1 MTNRLLTLIIAS
13 FIYTSGIAQG
23 YLSGNTFDFG
33 KIVNPD
39 LLKIP
44 NPKDV
49 VSLSMVASVLNVAE
63 EKLSPRSSKGSANN
77 NVKSTFYTIINGE
90 STYNG
95 MIFQISTNP
104 VYIEAPT
111 FISFTLDNR
120 IEHGEYESSTNRKM
134 EYKEGYAGKIRYVYS
149 AELGRITW
157 NIGDNYLLTLGFN
170 GTLQTADEMTKAA
183 NLMVPDITKN
193 FLAKLLE

>member
-1 MTNRLLTLIIAS
+1 MINRLLTLIIS
-13 FIYTSGIAQG
+13 TFIITTGTTQS

-39 LLKIP
+39 LLRIP

-49 VSLSMVASVLNVAE
+49 VTLSNVASILKVPE
-63 EKLSPRSSKGSANN
+63 DKLSPRSSKNNANN
-77 NVKSTFYTIINGE
+77 NVKSTFFTIINEE

-111 FISFTLDNR
+111 FISFSLDSKL
-120 IEHGEYESSTNRKM
+120 EQGEYESATNRKM
-134 EYKEGYAGKIRYVYS
+134 IYKEGFTGKIRYVYS
-149 AELGRITW
+149 VDIGRIYW
-157 NIGDNYLLTLGFN
+157 NIGDNYLMMLGFN
-170 GTLQTADEMTKAA
+170 GTLQNEDEVINAA
-183 NLMVPDITKN
+183 NLMIPDITKN